1 MLYVDLPTRTEFI
14 SLREK
19 RADACVSI
27 YVETTPLSQH
37 VDASRTQLSNLFANG
52 REQLAEDGLDKKR
65 LLELSELIDDLLEDE
80 EFWRLQ
86 ANSLALLATPDGL
99 QTFRL
104 ANRLSPMVQVSDRFH
119 LNPLLRAITFP
130 NAAHVLVLSE
140 NAARLIEVLPS
151 IAPSQVK
158 VHGLPRDAA
167 SAASKSTL
175 NDRGHS
181 RRIHGTEGQNV
192 RLRQYARKVD
202 SALRPVLSGR
212 DTPLILAASDRLAS
226 IYRSVNSYPGLA
238 VEHIPIVGDRT
249 TDAEV
254 GDAARAI
261 LDALN
266 ARQIQKLNELY
277 ENRAGTHRATTDL
290 SEAARAA
297 SYGAIET
304 LLVDIDGNTPGLVDE
319 ATGSVYLAEGP
330 SASTYD
336 VADEIAS
343 RALSTGA
350 RVLGVRKTD
359 LPGDSSIA
367 AILRFAIE
375 SNP

>member
-1 MLYVDLPTRTEFI
+1 MLYVDLPTRPEFV

-19 RADACVSI
+19 RADACVSL

-37 VDASRTQLSNLFANG
+37 IDASRTKLSNLYTVG
-52 REQLAEDGLDKKR
+52 RKQLDESGFDKKR
-65 LLELSELIDDLLEDE
+65 LSELSEHIDDLLEDDG
-80 EFWRLQ
+80 FWRLQ
-86 ANSLALLATPDGL
+86 ANSLAVFATPDGL

-104 ANRLSPMVQVSDRFH
+104 ANRLSPVVQVSDRFH

-130 NAAHVLVLSE
+130 HTAHVLVLSE

-151 IAPSQVK
+151 ITPSQVQ

-167 SAASKSTL
+167 SAASKATL

-202 SALRPVLSGR
+202 AALRAVLAGR

-226 IYRSVNSYPGLA
+226 IFRSVNSYPGLA
-238 VEHIPIVGDRT
+238 TDHIPTVGDRT
-249 TDAEV
+249 TDADV

-261 LDALN
+261 LDAINSREL
-266 ARQIQKLNELY
+266 QKLSALY
-277 ENRAGTHRATTDL
+277 TDRAGTNRATTDL

-304 LLVDIDGNTPGLVDE
+304 LLVDIDSNTPGLVDE
-319 ATGSVYLAEGP
+319 VTGSVTLAEGP

-336 VADEIAS
+336 VVDEIAA

-350 RVLGVRKTD
+350 RVLGVRQAD
-359 LPGDSSIA
+359 LPGDSTVA
-367 AILRFAIE
+367 AILRFAI
-375 SNP
+375 